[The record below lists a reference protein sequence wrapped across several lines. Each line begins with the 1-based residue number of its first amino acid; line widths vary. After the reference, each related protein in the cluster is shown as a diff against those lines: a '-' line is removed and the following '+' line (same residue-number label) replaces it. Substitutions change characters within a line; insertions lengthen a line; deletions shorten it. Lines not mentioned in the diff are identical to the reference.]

1 MDFWLGRAIAQDIN
15 LGLPFADRATY
26 PTFNAYFTALV
37 SFAVTI
43 ASLIAVAVIVYA
55 GFVYSQ
61 SQGQADKVSFAKE
74 LIAGALTGLALLLM
88 IRLILPT
95 LGIGENP
102 AALILGRLW
111 G

>member
-1 MDFWLGRAIAQDIN
+1 MTSWLGKALAQDIH
-15 LGLPFADRATY
+15 LGLPFGDRAEYT
-26 PTFNAYFTALV
+26 TFNAYFTALI

-43 ASLIAVAVIVYA
+43 ASLVAVLVIVYA
-55 GFVYSQ
+55 GYVYTQ

-95 LGIGENP
+95 LGIGDNP
-102 AALILGRLW
+102 AAMFLEVLRS
-111 G
+111 